1 MGSCFFLRTE
11 ITLQGATYQI
21 TFTDTDQLPPPFRV
35 DNISE
40 VNPTELSLRPRPDL
54 TCDRRGGGVGAAADG
69 RSVRGGKSIM

>member
-11 ITLQGATYQI
+11 VTLQGATYQI

-40 VNPTELSLRPRPDL
+40 VHH
-54 TCDRRGGGVGAAADG
+54 
-69 RSVRGGKSIM
+69 